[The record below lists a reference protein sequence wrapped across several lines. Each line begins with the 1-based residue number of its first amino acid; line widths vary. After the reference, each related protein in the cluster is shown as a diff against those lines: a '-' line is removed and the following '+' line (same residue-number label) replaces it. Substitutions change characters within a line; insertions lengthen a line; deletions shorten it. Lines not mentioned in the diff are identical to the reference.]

1 MSRLKQFVTRLRR
14 PDTRE
19 VAVAQVSD
27 KYSEYPSN
35 GLTPVK
41 LAEIL
46 READAGD
53 VLRQMEL
60 FEEME
65 EKDPH
70 LFSQL
75 QTRKNAVT
83 GLDYEVIPFDSDD
96 PRDKEIAEFV
106 EAQNA
111 VTGLDFEVIP
121 FGDEPLD
128 KEIADFIEEQLN
140 GIESFEDVENDLL
153 DAIGKGFA
161 VSEILWGY
169 DEGHVV
175 VQDIKTRHQKRFFWD
190 TLDDSFK
197 VRTKDVPEGILLPA
211 NKFIVHR
218 YKARSGH
225 TSRAGIL
232 RVVAWMYLFKNYDL
246 KDWVSFAEI
255 YGLPLRLGKYAP
267 GASDSDKAALMRALI
282 QIGSDAAGIIPDG
295 TSIDFITTEK
305 TSSSD
310 LYERLARYCD
320 EQISKAI
327 LGQTLTSDSGG
338 GSYAQSKTHN
348 DVRHDLTVADCKA
361 LASTLRRDLIRPL
374 CIFNFGEDKRI
385 PYIRFDCEESEDLT
399 QTATILGTLI
409 EKVGLRVPTSFVYK
423 KFSIPE
429 PEEGEEIAKPTYGGG
444 MGGVLPFK
452 SDALL
457 SLKAGADAPIGTQQ
471 HIDRLAAAALR
482 KGAGSFKRAFE
493 PVLKMIEKA
502 DSLEQLRE
510 LMEDD
515 AAVAELYAAM
525 DVSEVEELLQKVM
538 LYADLEGRVVEDG

>member
-1 MSRLKQFVTRLRR
+1 MSKKQKRQKQPQQNPAPLRR
-14 PDTRE
+14 PDTNE
-19 VAVAQVSD
+19 IAVAQVTD

-41 LAEIL
+41 LAEIFK
-46 READAGD
+46 EADAGD

-83 GLDYEVIPFDSDD
+83 GLDFEIIPFSDD
-96 PRDKEIAEFV
+96 PR
-106 EAQNA
+106 
-111 VTGLDFEVIP
+111 
-121 FGDEPLD
+121 D
-128 KEIADFIEEQLN
+128 KEIADFIEEQIN
-140 GIESFEDVENDLL
+140 GIESLEDVETDLL

-161 VSEILWGY
+161 VSEIMWGY

-175 VQDIKTRHQKRFFWD
+175 VREIKSRHQKRFFWD
-190 TLDDSFK
+190 SLDDSFK
-197 VRTKDVPEGILLPA
+197 VRTKDAPEGILLST

-246 KDWVSFAEI
+246 KDWVSFAEV

-267 GASDSDKAALMRALI
+267 GASEADKVALMQALI
-282 QIGSDAAGIIPDG
+282 QIGADAAGIIPDG

-348 DVRHDLTVADCKA
+348 DVRHDLTVADCKS

-374 CIFNFGEDKRI
+374 CIFNFGEDKRV
-385 PYIRFDCEESEDLT
+385 PHIRFDCEESEDLT
-399 QTATILGTLI
+399 QTATIIGTLVN
-409 EKVGLRVPTSFVYK
+409 EVGLRVPTSFIYK

-429 PEEGEEIAKPTYGGG
+429 PEADEEVAAPRSTSAGLTGLPCKKEPNPAQIALKAEGD
-444 MGGVLPFK
+444 GGV
-452 SDALL
+452 
-457 SLKAGADAPIGTQQ
+457 GTQQ
-471 HIDRLAAAALR
+471 HIDKLASAAVR
-482 KGAGSFKRAFE
+482 HGAGSFKRAFG
-493 PVLKMIEKA
+493 PVLKIIEKA
-502 DSLEQLRE
+502 ESLEELRDM
-510 LMEDD
+510 MEDNK
-515 AAVAELYAAM
+515 AVAELYAAM

-538 LYADLEGRVVEDG
+538 LYADLEGRVLENG